1 MPPGV
6 IVPPTG
12 PTADFIFG
20 PPLPRALEFV
30 QFDGSLSTTEPGST
44 IDVYTWNFG
53 DGDPPKEVKGSSATT
68 HDFLKAGT
76 YAVSLKVTDSAGRT
90 HGDEGRY
97 DQLSLRKPPVA
108 DSGRIDELRRRV
120 EKDPAS
126 IAFAQLAEEYRRAG
140 RVREA
145 IETCETGLTRHPG
158 YLSARVTL
166 GRALLE
172 MGQLDAAQEE
182 LKRVLRT
189 APENLAALR
198 GLAEIHHRRGELAEA
213 LAHYRTA
220 LEFARHDAELEH
232 VIGEIAAQLEPSVR
246 APKVVDGL
254 SFEEAA
260 AELLAF
266 SSGNG
271 DQESAQPAFAVA
283 VPEGFTDAVPD
294 PLEDVFPGM
303 AADAFPEVLPEAS
316 AEALPA
322 SPNRRP

>member
-1 MPPGV
+1 M
-6 IVPPTG
+6 
-12 PTADFIFG
+12 
-20 PPLPRALEFV
+20 AL
-30 QFDGSLSTTEPGST
+30 
-44 IDVYTWNFG
+44 
-53 DGDPPKEVKGSSATT
+53 
-68 HDFLKAGT
+68 
-76 YAVSLKVTDSAGRT
+76 GR
-90 HGDEGRY
+90 
-97 DQLSLRKPPVA
+97 PVA
-108 DSGRIDELRRRV
+108 ESVRIEELRRRV

-145 IETCETGLTRHPG
+145 IETCETGLARHPG

-172 MGQLDAAQEE
+172 TGELDAAQEE

-198 GLAEIHHRRGELAEA
+198 GLAEIHHRRGELHEA

-232 VIGEIAAQLEPSVR
+232 VIGEITAQLEPSVR

-271 DQESAQPAFAVA
+271 EQPGEEAPAA
-283 VPEGFTDAVPD
+283 VPEAVPEPLTD
-294 PLEDVFPGM
+294 PSPEAADEPFTVTLEDALPDIPLIVVPPPQEPAAEPPVAPGS
-303 AADAFPEVLPEAS
+303 VGS
-316 AEALPA
+316 AEEGDRQIAALERWLEAIVAEREKRNAP
-322 SPNRRP
+322 

>member
-1 MPPGV
+1 
-6 IVPPTG
+6 
-12 PTADFIFG
+12 
-20 PPLPRALEFV
+20 
-30 QFDGSLSTTEPGST
+30 
-44 IDVYTWNFG
+44 
-53 DGDPPKEVKGSSATT
+53 
-68 HDFLKAGT
+68 
-76 YAVSLKVTDSAGRT
+76 
-90 HGDEGRY
+90 
-97 DQLSLRKPPVA
+97 VA

-140 RVREA
+140 RVKEA
-145 IETCETGLTRHPG
+145 IETCETGLARHPG

-172 MGQLDAAQEE
+172 TGQLDAAQEE

-198 GLAEIHHRRGELAEA
+198 GLAEIHHRRGEFAEA

-254 SFEEAA
+254 SYEEAA

-266 SSGNG
+266 SSGDG
-271 DQESAQPAFAVA
+271 DQDAPPAPPGAFPEGPAEAVPEALDVFPATTAVA
-283 VPEGFTDAVPD
+283 VPETLPDASPE
-294 PLEDVFPGM
+294 PAPEAPQEPAA
-303 AADAFPEVLPEAS
+303 AADEPAGEGMITLAGSENSEEADRQIAALERWLEAIVAEREKRNAPS
-316 AEALPA
+316 A
-322 SPNRRP
+322 

>member
-1 MPPGV
+1 
-6 IVPPTG
+6 
-12 PTADFIFG
+12 
-20 PPLPRALEFV
+20 
-30 QFDGSLSTTEPGST
+30 
-44 IDVYTWNFG
+44 
-53 DGDPPKEVKGSSATT
+53 
-68 HDFLKAGT
+68 
-76 YAVSLKVTDSAGRT
+76 
-90 HGDEGRY
+90 
-97 DQLSLRKPPVA
+97 VA

-172 MGQLDAAQEE
+172 MGQLDSAQEE

-246 APKVVDGL
+246 APQVVDGL

-266 SSGNG
+266 SSTGNG
-271 DQESAQPAFAVA
+271 DQESAQPAVAEA
-283 VPEGFTDAVPD
+283 VPQDVTGAFPP

-303 AADAFPEVLPEAS
+303 ADAFPEAPPDAAPEPAPAAPPEAAAPADEPAGEVRITLAGSEGSEEADRQIAALERWLEAIVSEREKRNAPS
-316 AEALPA
+316 A
-322 SPNRRP
+322 

>member
-1 MPPGV
+1 M
-6 IVPPTG
+6 
-12 PTADFIFG
+12 A
-20 PPLPRALEFV
+20 
-30 QFDGSLSTTEPGST
+30 
-44 IDVYTWNFG
+44 
-53 DGDPPKEVKGSSATT
+53 
-68 HDFLKAGT
+68 
-76 YAVSLKVTDSAGRT
+76 DSA
-90 HGDEGRY
+90 
-97 DQLSLRKPPVA
+97 
-108 DSGRIDELRRRV
+108 RIEELRRRV

-140 RVREA
+140 RLREA
-145 IETCETGLTRHPG
+145 IETCQTGLTRHPG

-172 MGQLDAAQEE
+172 TGELDSAQEE

-198 GLAEIHHRRGELAEA
+198 GLAEIHHRRGELREA

-232 VIGEIAAQLEPSVR
+232 VIGEITAELEPSIR
-246 APKVVDGL
+246 APRVVDGL

-271 DQESAQPAFAVA
+271 DQPAGDPAPALPAA
-283 VPEGFTDAVPD
+283 VPESLTG
-294 PLEDVFPGM
+294 
-303 AADAFPEVLPEAS
+303 AFPEPLDDAFAGTL
-316 AEALPA
+316 AEAFPEPA
-322 SPNRRP
+322 HEAPPALAPPAREPAGEAPAALGGDARGDEADRQIAALERWLEAIVADREKRNTPSA

>member
-1 MPPGV
+1 
-6 IVPPTG
+6 
-12 PTADFIFG
+12 
-20 PPLPRALEFV
+20 
-30 QFDGSLSTTEPGST
+30 
-44 IDVYTWNFG
+44 
-53 DGDPPKEVKGSSATT
+53 
-68 HDFLKAGT
+68 
-76 YAVSLKVTDSAGRT
+76 
-90 HGDEGRY
+90 
-97 DQLSLRKPPVA
+97 VA
-108 DSGRIDELRRRV
+108 DPGRIEELRRRV
-120 EKDPAS
+120 DKDPAS

-145 IETCETGLTRHPG
+145 IETCQTGLGRHPG

-172 MGQLDAAQEE
+172 TGELDAAQEE

-198 GLAEIHHRRGELAEA
+198 GLAEIHHRRGELREA

-232 VIGEIAAQLEPSVR
+232 VIAEIAAQLEPSTR

-271 DQESAQPAFAVA
+271 DGPA
-283 VPEGFTDAVPD
+283 DAPPVEEPRVDVPD
-294 PLEDVFPGM
+294 ITLPDLPDITLVDEPDITLLDEPDITLTGEPQVAGSAPEAPAEPEFEIVPALEVVPSEP
-303 AADAFPEVLPEAS
+303 AADTPQAAAAADRAEEADS
-316 AEALPA
+316 QIAALERWLEAIVA
-322 SPNRRP
+322 DRERRNTPTA

>member
-1 MPPGV
+1 
-6 IVPPTG
+6 
-12 PTADFIFG
+12 
-20 PPLPRALEFV
+20 
-30 QFDGSLSTTEPGST
+30 
-44 IDVYTWNFG
+44 
-53 DGDPPKEVKGSSATT
+53 
-68 HDFLKAGT
+68 
-76 YAVSLKVTDSAGRT
+76 
-90 HGDEGRY
+90 
-97 DQLSLRKPPVA
+97 VA
-108 DSGRIDELRRRV
+108 DPGRIEELRRRV
-120 EKDPAS
+120 DKDPAS

-145 IETCETGLTRHPG
+145 IETCQTGLVRHPG

-172 MGQLDAAQEE
+172 TGELDAAQEE

-198 GLAEIHHRRGELAEA
+198 GLAEIHHRRGELREA

-220 LEFARHDAELEH
+220 LEFARHDAELER
-232 VIGEIAAQLEPSVR
+232 VIAEITSQLEPSTR

-271 DQESAQPAFAVA
+271 GGPANAPDAEGLRIDVSGEITLPALPDVALPDEPDITRLDDPRAALTLAAEPSMTGPAPNPLADPDVEAVPLLEVVPTPEPAVEAPQGAVA
-283 VPEGFTDAVPD
+283 ADPAEEADRQIAALERWLEAIVTDRERRNTP
-294 PLEDVFPGM
+294 
-303 AADAFPEVLPEAS
+303 S
-316 AEALPA
+316 A
-322 SPNRRP
+322 

>member
-1 MPPGV
+1 
-6 IVPPTG
+6 
-12 PTADFIFG
+12 
-20 PPLPRALEFV
+20 
-30 QFDGSLSTTEPGST
+30 
-44 IDVYTWNFG
+44 
-53 DGDPPKEVKGSSATT
+53 
-68 HDFLKAGT
+68 
-76 YAVSLKVTDSAGRT
+76 
-90 HGDEGRY
+90 
-97 DQLSLRKPPVA
+97 VA

-120 EKDPAS
+120 DKDPAS

-140 RVREA
+140 RVKEA
-145 IETCETGLTRHPG
+145 IETCETGLARHPG

-172 MGQLDAAQEE
+172 TGQLDAAQDE

-254 SFEEAA
+254 SYEEAA

-271 DQESAQPAFAVA
+271 DQQDAPPPPAEAVPEGPADAFPEALEDVFPATAVVA
-283 VPEGFTDAVPD
+283 VPEGLPDAAPEPAPD
-294 PLEDVFPGM
+294 APPEAAA
-303 AADAFPEVLPEAS
+303 AADE
-316 AEALPA
+316 PA
-322 SPNRRP
+322 SKAVITLAGRESSEEADRQIAALERWLEAIVAEREKRNAPSA

>member
-1 MPPGV
+1 
-6 IVPPTG
+6 
-12 PTADFIFG
+12 
-20 PPLPRALEFV
+20 
-30 QFDGSLSTTEPGST
+30 
-44 IDVYTWNFG
+44 
-53 DGDPPKEVKGSSATT
+53 
-68 HDFLKAGT
+68 
-76 YAVSLKVTDSAGRT
+76 
-90 HGDEGRY
+90 
-97 DQLSLRKPPVA
+97 VA

-140 RVREA
+140 RVKEA
-145 IETCETGLTRHPG
+145 IETCETGLARHPG

-172 MGQLDAAQEE
+172 TGQLDAAQEE

-254 SFEEAA
+254 SYEEAA

-266 SSGNG
+266 SSGDG
-271 DQESAQPAFAVA
+271 DQQDAPPAAPWPLPEGPADAVPEALDVFPATTAVA
-283 VPEGFTDAVPD
+283 VPETLPDASPE
-294 PLEDVFPGM
+294 PAPEAPPEAAA
-303 AADAFPEVLPEAS
+303 AADEPAGEGMITLAGSESSEEADRQIAALERWLEAIVAEREKRNAPS
-316 AEALPA
+316 A
-322 SPNRRP
+322 

>member
-1 MPPGV
+1 M
-6 IVPPTG
+6 
-12 PTADFIFG
+12 
-20 PPLPRALEFV
+20 
-30 QFDGSLSTTEPGST
+30 
-44 IDVYTWNFG
+44 
-53 DGDPPKEVKGSSATT
+53 
-68 HDFLKAGT
+68 
-76 YAVSLKVTDSAGRT
+76 
-90 HGDEGRY
+90 
-97 DQLSLRKPPVA
+97 A

-322 SPNRRP
+322 SPEPAPLASPEATAPADEPPGEARPTLAGGESGEEADRQIAALERWLEAIVSEREKRNAPSA